1 MATGVRCRKVQQVDT
16 LAAKRLEL
24 ELLGLLPGVGRVAK
38 VTVRGG
44 LEVDGL
50 LEIELLDYIISTTLI
65 EMQDAKWTYRSHQDG
80 GPSWHG

>member
-1 MATGVRCRKVQQVDT
+1 MKVVENSPS
-16 LAAKRLEL
+16 LEL

-50 LEIELLDYIISTTLI
+50 LEVELLDYNISTTLI

-80 GPSWHG
+80 GPSWRG